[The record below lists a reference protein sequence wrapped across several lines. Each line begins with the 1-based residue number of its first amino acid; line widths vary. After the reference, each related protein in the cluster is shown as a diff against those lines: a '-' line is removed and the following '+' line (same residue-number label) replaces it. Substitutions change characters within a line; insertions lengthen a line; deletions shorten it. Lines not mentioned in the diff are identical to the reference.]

1 MDGSPTINTSC
12 PYPCLCLYP
21 CPHVNTCARALSYV
35 HAILQ
40 STPLRSTTN
49 TIHMLET
56 FSNICCDMMAPSLLI
71 TVVTHCKARKVSN
84 LVSWLTVTR
93 PVWRFVWIFF
103 ILANSIQIMGVVMN
117 SYWPNNH
124 SGDYRPF
131 RNILNILNYLDHEF
145 RTGSVLRTNR

>member
-1 MDGSPTINTSC
+1 MPIPVPMSVPMPPCQYLCPCTLICPCDTS
-12 PYPCLCLYP
+12 
-21 CPHVNTCARALSYV
+21 V
-35 HAILQ
+35 H
-40 STPLRSTTN
+40 STPHHSTTN

-56 FSNICCDMMAPSLLI
+56 ISNICCDMMVPSLLI